1 MGVRDWFLPGAHRDA
16 LRFVGQLTPEDP
28 RFARALT
35 QATEALDPKENLG
48 DRSVAVDV
56 LGQLA
61 SRDEGA
67 REALRRAA
75 REDPSWRIR
84 AKARCLLR
92 QLTSY

>member
-1 MGVRDWFLPGAHRDA
+1 MGLWDWFLPGAHRDA

-28 RFARALT
+28 RFTQVLA
-35 QATEALDPKENLG
+35 QATAALDPKESLG
-48 DRSVAVDV
+48 NRSAAVDV

-61 SRDEGA
+61 SRDERA

-84 AKARCLLR
+84 AKARSLLR
-92 QLTSY
+92 ELTGY